1 MATSPAETRRKR
13 LTYLRDIHSHETIA
27 LWSGITPEGAFREAL
42 EQDGKATGFDDI
54 DVLETD
60 EGDVITVNNEPVAY
74 IDRGFTDRLAI
85 NEAVFPSRFLQA
97 AE

>member
-1 MATSPAETRRKR
+1 MALSPAETRRKGFV
-13 LTYLRDIHSHETIA
+13 YLRDIHSHETIA
-27 LWSGITPEGAFREAL
+27 LWSGVCPEGAVRNAL

-60 EGDVITVNNEPVAY
+60 EGDVLTVNNEPVAY
-74 IDRGFTDRLAI
+74 LDRGFTDRLAI
-85 NEAVFPSRFLQA
+85 HEAVFPSQFLQA